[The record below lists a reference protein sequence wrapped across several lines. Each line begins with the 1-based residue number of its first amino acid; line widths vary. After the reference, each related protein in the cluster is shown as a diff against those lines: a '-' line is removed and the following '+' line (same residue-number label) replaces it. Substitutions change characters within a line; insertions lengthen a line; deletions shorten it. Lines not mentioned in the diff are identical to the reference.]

1 MEEWMFSHWGP
12 RARAHLRILLLIP
25 TTTAP
30 PSFAQ
35 ASPPHPKALHF
46 RDSTHVAAVACEVAA
61 AARPK
66 GTSTRC
72 RVEAFR
78 ETPGEFI
85 VRLLEIPLAPPRELD
100 FPRSEVRLQK
110 DGTGAVL
117 TRIPEL

>member
-1 MEEWMFSHWGP
+1 MFSRRGP
-12 RARAHLRILLLIP
+12 RARAHLLILLLVP
-25 TTTAP
+25 TITAP

-35 ASPPHPKALHF
+35 ASPPRPKALRL

-61 AARPK
+61 ATRPK
-66 GTSTRC
+66 STWARC
-72 RVEAFR
+72 RVEAFW
-78 ETPGEFI
+78 ETPAEFI
-85 VRLLEIPLAPPRELD
+85 VRLREIPLSPTTKLD

>member
-1 MEEWMFSHWGP
+1 MFSRWGP
-12 RARAHLRILLLIP
+12 PARAHLLILFLIS
-25 TTTAP
+25 TITAP
-30 PSFAQ
+30 RSFAQ
-35 ASPPHPKALHF
+35 VSPPHPKALHF

-66 GTSTRC
+66 STRTRC

-78 ETPGEFI
+78 ETPGECI
-85 VRLLEIPLAPPRELD
+85 VRLREIPLAPAAELD

>member
-1 MEEWMFSHWGP
+1 MFSRWGP
-12 RARAHLRILLLIP
+12 RARAQLLILLLLP
-25 TTTAP
+25 TITAP

-35 ASPPHPKALHF
+35 ASPPRPNALHF
-46 RDSTHVAAVACEVAA
+46 RDSTHIAAVACEVAA
-61 AARPK
+61 ATRP
-66 GTSTRC
+66 TRTRARC

-78 ETPGEFI
+78 ETPAGFI
-85 VRLLEIPLAPPRELD
+85 VRLREIPLTPTTKLD

>member
-1 MEEWMFSHWGP
+1 MFSRWGP
-12 RARAHLRILLLIP
+12 RARAQFPNLLLIL
-25 TTTAP
+25 TLTAP

-35 ASPPHPKALHF
+35 ASPPRQKALHF

-61 AARPK
+61 STRPK
-66 GTSTRC
+66 GTRTRC
-72 RVEAFR
+72 RVEAYR

-85 VRLLEIPLAPPRELD
+85 VRIREIPLDPTPGLE
-100 FPRSEVRLQK
+100 FPRSEVRLRK

>member
-1 MEEWMFSHWGP
+1 MFSRWGSP
-12 RARAHLRILLLIP
+12 ARAHLLILLLIP
-25 TTTAP
+25 TITAP

-35 ASPPHPKALHF
+35 ASPPPPKALHF

-61 AARPK
+61 ATRPR
-66 GTSTRC
+66 STRTRC
-72 RVEAFR
+72 HVETFR
-78 ETPGEFI
+78 ETPAEFI
-85 VRLLEIPLAPPRELD
+85 VRLREIPLAPTPELD

>member
-1 MEEWMFSHWGP
+1 MFSRWGP
-12 RARAHLRILLLIP
+12 PARTHLLILSLIS
-25 TTTAP
+25 TITAP
-30 PSFAQ
+30 RSFAQ
-35 ASPPHPKALHF
+35 VSPPHPKALHY

-61 AARPK
+61 ATRPK
-66 GTSTRC
+66 GTRTRC

-78 ETPGEFI
+78 ETPTEFI
-85 VRLLEIPLAPPRELD
+85 VRLWEIPLAPTTELD